1 MQTVVY
7 TLSIVIQ
14 AIMYSLIIYHFAV
27 SLFAWLPRK
36 EREVKVDKKHTFA
49 LFVAAHNEQQVI
61 GNMVES
67 LKAINYD
74 KDKYDIFVI
83 ADNCTDNTA
92 KIAREAGANV
102 LERTNETERG
112 KGYAM
117 DWAFRT
123 VFEGEREYDAFCV
136 FDADNIAHE
145 EFLNEIN
152 KRLCQGYEAVQG
164 YVETKNPYDT
174 WITAAYAMTFTCIN
188 KLYQTARYNI
198 GLPNQLNGTGFAVKT
213 SILKEYTWG
222 AKCLAEDMEY
232 TMELMTHNVLVGW
245 NDKAIVYDEKPLTL
259 SQSWKQRVRWMQGHS
274 DVASRYVPKLLKKL
288 FVDKDIR
295 CFDCMVYLVQP
306 LMMVTMAV
314 TLVMGFV
321 QGLFPDVKLWF
332 MPYEVMPDLVW
343 NVFFF
348 AQLCYTPL
356 ILWLEKKLTTKS
368 ILYYIP
374 YLVFTYTWL
383 PIAFIGIAKK
393 NQKEWFH
400 TQHTRTISINEVK

>member
-1 MQTVVY
+1 MQD
-7 TLSIVIQ
+7 VIFGFSVAVQ
-14 AIMYSLIIYHFAV
+14 LAMYALIGYHFVV
-27 SLFAWLPRK
+27 SLFAWFPRK
-36 EREVKVDKKHTFA
+36 EREFVVEKNHKFA

-61 GNMVES
+61 KNMVES

-74 KDKYDIFVI
+74 NENYDIYVI

-102 LERTNETERG
+102 LERFNETERG

-117 DWAFRT
+117 DWAFNT
-123 VFEGEREYDAFCV
+123 VFESGKEYDAFCV
-136 FDADNIAHE
+136 FDADNIVHE

-174 WITAAYAMTFTCIN
+174 WITASYAISFSCIN

-198 GLPNQLNGTGFAVKT
+198 GFPNQLNGTGFAVKT
-213 SILKEYTWG
+213 DILKEYTWG

-232 TMELMTHNVLVGW
+232 TMELMTHGIRVGW
-245 NDKAIVYDEKPLTL
+245 NEKAIVYDEKPLTL
-259 SQSWKQRVRWMQGHS
+259 SQSLKQRTRWMQGHA
-274 DVASRYVPKLLKKL
+274 DVASRYIPKLAKQMFKE
-288 FVDKDIR
+288 KNIH

-306 LMMVTMAV
+306 LILAV
-314 TLVMGFV
+314 MGICMVMGFV
-321 QGLFPDVKLWF
+321 QSFCPNMDLWF
-332 MPYEVMPDLVW
+332 MPYKAMPELVW

-348 AQLCYTPL
+348 AQICFTPL
-356 ILWLEKKLTTKS
+356 VLWLDKKLTTKT
-368 ILYYIP
+368 IAYYIP
-374 YLVFTYTWL
+374 YMLFAYTWIPL
-383 PIAFIGIAKK
+383 AFIGIAKK
-393 NQKEWFH
+393 NKKEWFH